1 LVVVLLTTVATG
13 KLAKLMMGEHWI
25 FVCADSWEPR

>member
-13 KLAKLMMGEHWI
+13 KPAKLIMGEHWN
-25 FVCADSWEPR
+25 FVGADSWEPR